1 MNSKLCRDNLKYLLM
16 NIIQKPSISDQ
27 AMFVTRRLL
36 VYQNIYTIYRE
47 NRESDVKADNLYT
60 LLYSKYFTQRY
71 IARTLYNEDCRENDE
86 DIKQNF
92 RKILSDQIASSA
104 DLNNRYLKYIETIKP
119 ATDYKKYVEINECM
133 DSLSKFKNKG
143 EEFSSVFLVGTSETD
158 IFLEKKI
165 SKDIAK
171 LVSKHEKD
179 MKILN
184 DYKFFLYGWIT
195 AGGIA
200 IMSTVTPLI
209 KYAFG

>member
-1 MNSKLCRDNLKYLLM
+1 
-16 NIIQKPSISDQ
+16 
-27 AMFVTRRLL
+27 
-36 VYQNIYTIYRE
+36 
-47 NRESDVKADNLYT
+47 
-60 LLYSKYFTQRY
+60 
-71 IARTLYNEDCRENDE
+71 LYNEDCRENDE

-119 ATDYKKYVEINECM
+119 AADYKKYVEINECM

-184 DYKFFLYGWIT
+184 DYKFLYGWIT

-209 KYAFG
+209 IYAFG